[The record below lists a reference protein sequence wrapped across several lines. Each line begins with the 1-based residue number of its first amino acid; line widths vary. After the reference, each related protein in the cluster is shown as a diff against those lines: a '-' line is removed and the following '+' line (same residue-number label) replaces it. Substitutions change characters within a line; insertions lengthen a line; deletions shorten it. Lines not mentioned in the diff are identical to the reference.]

1 MKIIIIDNKEIFKN
15 SSIKPFKKKVLTWFT
30 SKLLSIFKKIGFQEK
45 PLKYK
50 IEKILF
56 NIKFN
61 NC

>member
-1 MKIIIIDNKEIFKN
+1 MKIIIDNKEIFKIVLL
-15 SSIKPFKKKVLTWFT
+15 SLLKKKVLTWFT